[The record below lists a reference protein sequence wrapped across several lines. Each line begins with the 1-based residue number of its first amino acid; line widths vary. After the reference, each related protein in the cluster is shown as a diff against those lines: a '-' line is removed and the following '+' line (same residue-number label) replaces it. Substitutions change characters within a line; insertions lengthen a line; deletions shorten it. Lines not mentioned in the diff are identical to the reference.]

1 MFPSSLSNPLSFSNN
16 MPTPIRHTFKKSE
29 RLCSRILMER
39 LFQSDNRSVS
49 AYPVRAVFL
58 PVEKSVQ
65 QGISVLISVPKKR
78 FHDAVDRNR
87 VKRQLREAYRKHKH
101 ALTAQ
106 MAERGQGLLIAF
118 VYVSDQIESTAYIEK
133 RMVRLLGKIG
143 ETLNADSQPI

>member
-1 MFPSSLSNPLSFSNN
+1 
-16 MPTPIRHTFKKSE
+16 MPTSPRYTFKKSE

-39 LFQSDNRSVS
+39 LFQGGNRSVS

-58 PVEKSVQ
+58 PVEQSEQ
-65 QGISVLISVPKKR
+65 QGVSVLISVPKKR

-101 ALTAQ
+101 DLAAL

-118 VYVSDQIESTAYIEK
+118 VYVSNRIESTAYIEK

-143 ETLNADSQPI
+143 ETLTPESQAI